1 MTPKERM
8 YAAIEGR
15 QPDILPVAA
24 SYVMLS
30 NADHWEELTGLPVW
44 KYYEWSLTADMGWY
58 REISRL
64 IYGQLPFDVVQP
76 MVCNHNY
83 RGENIAVV
91 EKGGKHFFHDKKKG
105 TYTPVP
111 ETIHES
117 GSGGGENE
125 TRYIFTKQDARERL
139 KVVKMEQLIANGNPY
154 LEETVKLYG
163 DTHFILGSG
172 IVNTFFSNVYH
183 VGMMEFYAMLHEEP
197 ELVKYISELVLEQNI
212 EYIRAVGKSGSDAM
226 FIDDATAT
234 SDMISVRMYEEFSLP
249 YMIEQVKEIKRQG
262 MKAFVI
268 YFGGISDRVEQI
280 ASTGADVLMMETS
293 MKGYVNDYT
302 SIARRLGGQICLAGN
317 LDPYGDIELLSDEG
331 LEARMTVMAKAGR
344 EYGRYFTCTGSPLT
358 PKTPLKRIQKY
369 IDIGH
374 RL

>member
-1 MTPKERM
+1 
-8 YAAIEGR
+8 
-15 QPDILPVAA
+15 
-24 SYVMLS
+24 
-30 NADHWEELTGLPVW
+30 
-44 KYYEWSLTADMGWY
+44 
-58 REISRL
+58 
-64 IYGQLPFDVVQP
+64 
-76 MVCNHNY
+76 
-83 RGENIAVV
+83 
-91 EKGGKHFFHDKKKG
+91 
-105 TYTPVP
+105 
-111 ETIHES
+111 
-117 GSGGGENE
+117 
-125 TRYIFTKQDARERL
+125 
-139 KVVKMEQLIANGNPY
+139 
-154 LEETVKLYG
+154 
-163 DTHFILGSG
+163 
-172 IVNTFFSNVYH
+172 
-183 VGMMEFYAMLHEEP
+183 MEFYAMLHDEP
-197 ELVKYISELVLEQNI
+197 KLVKYISELVLEQNI